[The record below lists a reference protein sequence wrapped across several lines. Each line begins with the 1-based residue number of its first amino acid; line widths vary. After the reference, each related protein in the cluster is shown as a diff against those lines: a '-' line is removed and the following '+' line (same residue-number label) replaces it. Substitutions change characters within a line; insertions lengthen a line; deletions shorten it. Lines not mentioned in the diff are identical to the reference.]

1 MCTYYTDTIIY
12 THTLSHTPPHPP
24 TPLHTLLRQVDGE
37 PWMQPPC
44 TVSLGHH
51 GQSFMLRRSTTAS
64 DRIVT
69 AIGNVLDRCT
79 VRGYVS
85 PEQRD
90 LLLTEISQCK
100 ELQ

>member
-1 MCTYYTDTIIY
+1 MCTHYTDTLIY
-12 THTLSHTPPHPP
+12 THTPTYPTTPTHTP
-24 TPLHTLLRQVDGE
+24 TPTLLRQVDGE